1 MGRISRWMAGILS
14 RSASRKEI
22 KEAVI
27 QSGTE
32 KNGVFMAEI

>member
-1 MGRISRWMAGILS
+1 MAGILS

-27 QSGTE
+27 HGRQPGTE
-32 KNGVFMAEI
+32 KNGVFMEEI